1 MILKSANGYT
11 DDTSSNGVSIY
22 KIAIENGNILIPDA
36 TKQISVEQNKVYKY
50 FYTIENV
57 TNIKDFVYTIYYDNS
72 IIDITKLFDEDQ
84 GAYNITVPVLQ
95 NNGAITILENKD
107 GVLKFKVNKDIKNWS
122 GIIAS
127 IECKAKQTATTSIK
141 LKAVMAE

>member
-1 MILKSANGYT
+1 MYVYT

-50 FYTIENV
+50 FYTIDV

>member
-1 MILKSANGYT
+1 MYHR
-11 DDTSSNGVSIY
+11 Y
-22 KIAIENGNILIPDA
+22 KH
-36 TKQISVEQNKVYKY
+36 
-50 FYTIENV
+50 
-57 TNIKDFVYTIYYDNS
+57 TIYYDNS